1 MSDASAGNAGN
12 AVRNVNADGK
22 VLLIT
27 GTSSGIGLATA
38 VAAARAGYRTVA
50 TLREPGRAGEL
61 RRAAE
66 AAGVTVDVRR
76 LDVTDPGSIA
86 ACLDGVA
93 RTYGR
98 LDAVVNNAGVS
109 NSDPTLEMS
118 TDAALRANLEVNF
131 FGVAAVS
138 RAALPLLRASAGRL
152 VAVGSVHGVVGQPFN
167 EAYCAAKFA
176 VEGFLE
182 ALAPVAAAH
191 GVQVSVVVPGYVPD
205 TRFGVFPDI
214 DRGTIQAASGPYAP
228 TFAGYLDWVGGQG
241 WESAG
246 QPAREVAEVV
256 VRTLLADRPPF
267 RVPANQW
274 AADYLA
280 AKLADPDGSTVQSLA
295 RTWLGQPDARREAR
309 LETRAEARVEAP
321 AEAPPAAPSS

>member
-1 MSDASAGNAGN
+1 MNEPEETTSEPEESMNAPEGEELADPAG
-12 AVRNVNADGK
+12 R

-38 VAAARAGYRTVA
+38 VAAARAGYTTVA
-50 TLREPGRAGEL
+50 TMREPD
-61 RRAAE
+61 RAAALRSAAG

-76 LDVTDPGSIA
+76 LDVTDPGSVT
-86 ACLDGVA
+86 ACLDAVH
-93 RTYGR
+93 RSYGR

-138 RAALPLLRASAGRL
+138 RAAMPLLRAASGRL
-152 VAVGSVHGVVGQPFN
+152 VTVGSVHGVVGQPFN

-176 VEGFLE
+176 VEGFME

-191 GVQVSVVVPGYVPD
+191 GVRVSVVVPGFVPD
-205 TRFGVFPDI
+205 TAFGVFPDI
-214 DRGTIQAASGPYAP
+214 DRTTIHAASGPYAP

-246 QPAREVAEVV
+246 RPAREVADVV
-256 VRTLLADRPPF
+256 VRTLRERRPPF
-267 RVPANQW
+267 RVPTDPW
-274 AADYLA
+274 AAGYLA
-280 AKLADPDGSTVQSLA
+280 AKLADPDGSAVQALA
-295 RTWLGQPDARREAR
+295 RTWLGQP
-309 LETRAEARVEAP
+309 AP
-321 AEAPPAAPSS
+321 AAS